1 MGIEVPI
8 IILLISLPVYFLI
21 REILK
26 KLKLG
31 TEKNRW
37 LITFVITLFVS
48 PIMYVLSIMIWMYSI
63 SYYPRQDFDNQQWI
77 TEKDE
82 RFKMSEDIIES
93 KLLIG
98 KSKVEIVELLG
109 DDFYS
114 YDNNHI
120 SYDLGHPPGL
130 VNIDPDVLDIY
141 FENGKVIKV
150 DQHET

>member
-37 LITFVITLFVS
+37 LITFLITLLVS
-48 PIMYVLSIMIWMYSI
+48 PVMYILSIMIWMFSI
-63 SYYPRQDFDNQQWI
+63 SYYPSQDFDKQQWS
-77 TEKDE
+77 TEKHE

-98 KSKVEIVELLG
+98 KSKIEVIEILG
-109 DDFYS
+109 DDFYT
-114 YDNNHI
+114 YDINHI
-120 SYDLGHPPGL
+120 AYDIGHVPGFF
-130 VNIDPDVLDIY
+130 NIDPDVLDIY